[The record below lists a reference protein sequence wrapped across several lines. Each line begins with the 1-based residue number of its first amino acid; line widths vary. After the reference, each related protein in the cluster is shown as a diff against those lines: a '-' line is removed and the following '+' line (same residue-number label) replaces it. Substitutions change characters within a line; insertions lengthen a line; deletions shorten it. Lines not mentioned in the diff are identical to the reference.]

1 MGEENNKNNSNNNN
15 NIHTYLTR
23 ANRGQWRR
31 RQKSTMRRGK
41 KKMRPYE

>member
-1 MGEENNKNNSNNNN
+1 MGEENNKNNSNNNNN

-31 RQKSTMRRGK
+31 RQNQQ
-41 KKMRPYE
+41 